1 MQAGNNP
8 QSLNSLRKEKT
19 MAHTSG
25 PWEVDEEM
33 IEENQREIE
42 IVFLPGCIWIAK
54 VSNHLGVPGI
64 ANARLIAAAPE
75 LLKIA
80 RAALEWIDA
89 VPNNT
94 PLPTMPGFD
103 RDWANDVISK
113 ATAAPQQPSEGEKWQ
128 SIRK

>member
-1 MQAGNNP
+1 
-8 QSLNSLRKEKT
+8 

-42 IVFLPGCIWIAK
+42 IVFLPGYIWIAK

-113 ATAAPQQPSEGEKWQ
+113 ATAARRQPSEGEKWQ